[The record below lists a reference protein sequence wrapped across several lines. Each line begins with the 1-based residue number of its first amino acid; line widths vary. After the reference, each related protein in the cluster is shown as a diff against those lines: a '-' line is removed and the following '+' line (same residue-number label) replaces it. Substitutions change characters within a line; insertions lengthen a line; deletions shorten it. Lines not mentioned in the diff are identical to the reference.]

1 MESQQYPIRAA
12 QIVIRSL
19 RFFYLLWGGMLLISN
34 AWAPVLRSPDFLW
47 EYPKLLGFLSGN
59 QGRAILFGLGL
70 TMALAALFEVW
81 ELIDGIL
88 VRFLHEQEKEP

>member
-1 MESQQYPIRAA
+1 MESPQHPIRAG
-12 QIVIRSL
+12 QISIRTL

-34 AWAPVLRSPDFLW
+34 AWAPILRAPDFIW
-47 EYPKLLGFLSGN
+47 EYPKIQHFLN
-59 QGRAILFGLGL
+59 QNEGRAILFGLGL

-81 ELIDGIL
+81 ELIDRIL